1 MRTNNIAPI
10 VTLKP
15 KPYSILFFAG
25 LPLSMKRNIR
35 LEAKLIKTRISKMKM
50 IVFNTGILKH

>member
-1 MRTNNIAPI
+1 
-10 VTLKP
+10 
-15 KPYSILFFAG
+15 
-25 LPLSMKRNIR
+25 MKRNTR